1 MEIATLLALINLIGL
16 LAIAAI
22 VLLRKQN
29 VGSVDV
35 SKDLQ
40 LHRDELRSAIASNH
54 DIVEK
59 RLSSFSEAAQNSAKL
74 QRDEA
79 GNSRIELQKSLNE
92 SLKNIETKIAEL
104 TDSNAKKQ
112 QQMQIT
118 LQTEIEKMSKGNE

>member
-1 MEIATLLALINLIGL
+1 MEIATLLAIINLIGL

-59 RLSSFSEAAQNSAKL
+59 RLSSFSEASQNSAKL

-79 GNSRIELQKSLNE
+79 GNSRI
-92 SLKNIETKIAEL
+92 
-104 TDSNAKKQ
+104 
-112 QQMQIT
+112 
-118 LQTEIEKMSKGNE
+118 